1 MSEWI
6 ASVIT
11 AWGPLGVAFLM
22 FLENVF
28 PPIPS
33 EVILPLAGVEAGR
46 QGLSVV
52 TMILAATAGSLAGLT
67 VWYYAAAVFGK
78 RRLLALVDRFGRILT
93 MTEADIA
100 KVEGWFA
107 RWGMLAVFFGRLVPT
122 VRTLISVPA
131 GFVAMPIGRF
141 LLYSAAGSLLWSG
154 ALVLAGLWLGAQG
167 GLIESLLGPVSD
179 AVLVLIVA
187 IWLWRV
193 ITFRRARG

>member
-52 TMILAATAGSLAGLT
+52 AMILAATAGSLAGLT
-67 VWYYAAAVFGK
+67 VWYYAAVIFGK
-78 RRLLALVDRFGRILT
+78 ARLLALVDRFGRI
-93 MTEADIA
+93 MTVSEADIA
-100 KVEGWFA
+100 TVEAWFL
-107 RWGMLAVFFGRLVPT
+107 RWGTLAVFFGRLVPT

-131 GFVAMPIGRF
+131 GFVAMPLGRF

-167 GLIESLLGPVSD
+167 GLVEAWLGPVSD

-193 ITFRRARG
+193 VTYRRARG